1 MTSDNA
7 AHKEVVKVNE
17 SDNNR
22 EAEMKDSREQNET
35 AANQWAKSKLHK
47 STQLDAASASQVS
60 FAAQRIFTRRDVL
73 LMSFRRQLIWVFPQ
87 RLAVGSVACRF
98 GSRRLGSVRS
108 APRSPA
114 PPRPA
119 LPRPALARPALPR
132 PAPLPGVTWHRPR
145 RAHST
150 RSRSRTDLPPP
161 PIDTRSPCKWLLDEI
176 KHFFSYVEKFT
187 NDVCWLPC

>member
-1 MTSDNA
+1 LSKFTHFLAAFRFKNVSGKQSKVLSFSGRKGLPSLYVDHLKMTSDNA

-132 PAPLPGVTWHRPR
+132 PAPLPGVT
-145 RAHST
+145 
-150 RSRSRTDLPPP
+150 
-161 PIDTRSPCKWLLDEI
+161 
-176 KHFFSYVEKFT
+176 
-187 NDVCWLPC
+187 